1 MRSCA
6 LVFTYPGDYERA
18 IYCIQP
24 LIDKVDSI
32 FFCIESAH
40 ADFPLPNWITPIIA
54 DFNRCTSL
62 HGAEA
67 IFGIKSVYKMLNDQ
81 GYDCIL
87 KVDSDTMIFRP
98 ECFTNP
104 IETGA
109 DFVFI
114 KRLENPVPE
123 YAAARTANG
132 MAYAIDRAGIACL
145 NSTDSNTFDKIMFQ
159 YDRHE
164 DLTFSTILTTN
175 RFIQVS
181 EIPKFKIYFSV
192 APYRK
197 SDIIAAHFG
206 HCDITRM
213 KDEIKLIKP
222 QLYDEIFSKESEQ
235 YVADLKKYCEAH
247 SYKLKEYKNL
257 YDFDGKPIVDQRMV
271 PEIAATTSNPAEMAV
286 LTAQKGEA
294 AAPKPV
300 EKACGIKIPDKII
313 RRVKRRKKA

>member
-24 LIDKVDSI
+24 LVGKVDTI

-40 ADFPLPNWITPIIA
+40 TNFPLPSWVTPIIA
-54 DFNRCTSL
+54 DFNRCVSL

-67 IFGIKSVYKMLNDQ
+67 IFGIKSVYKMLNER

-98 ECFTNP
+98 ECFIGP

-114 KRLENPVPE
+114 KRFENPSNTNP
-123 YAAARTANG
+123 AARTANG
-132 MAYAIDRAGIACL
+132 MAYAINKTGVTCL
-145 NSTDSNTFDKIMFQ
+145 NSTESALFDKTMFQ

-164 DLTFSTILTTN
+164 DLTFSSLLTTN
-175 RFIQVS
+175 RFIQTS

-192 APYRK
+192 GPYRK

-222 QLYDEIFSKESEQ
+222 QLYDEVFSEESEK
-235 YVADLKKYCEAH
+235 YVQNLKKYCEIH
-247 SYKLKEYKNL
+247 QYKLKEYKNL
-257 YDFDGKPIVDQRMV
+257 YDFDGKPLGTTQQV
-271 PEIAATTSNPAEMAV
+271 PEIKHCTTDPAERAV
-286 LTAQKGEA
+286 IQAQRGPA
-294 AAPKPV
+294 TPA
-300 EKACGIKIPDKII
+300 GLKIPNKIV
-313 RRVKRRKKA
+313 RRTRSRGRKA